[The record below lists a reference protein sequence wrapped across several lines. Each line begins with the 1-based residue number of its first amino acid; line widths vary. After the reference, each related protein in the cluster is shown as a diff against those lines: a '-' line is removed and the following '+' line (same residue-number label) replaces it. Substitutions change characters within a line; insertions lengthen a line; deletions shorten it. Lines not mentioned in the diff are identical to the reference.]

1 MKKSCWKK
9 DKAGWHRERKNGMG
23 TGSGWVYYYPKN
35 GFRDREHEIV
45 ISTSS
50 TGGSN
55 PKDRVNSGFKTKSSA
70 IKYANKYMK
79 EHDKC

>member
-1 MKKSCWKK
+1 MVKLKCWKK
-9 DKAGWHRERKNGMG
+9 DEAGWHPKRGG
-23 TGSGWVYYYPKN
+23 GWVYYYPKN
-35 GFRDREHEIV
+35 GFRDRENEIV

-55 PKDRVNSGFKTKSSA
+55 PKDRVNTGFDTKSQA
-70 IKYANKYMK
+70 LKFANKYMK